1 MKNRAK
7 IGLVISAVIATMTTS
22 TLPAFAEVTDYVTE
36 KDGVK
41 YEYSKVDILNSII
54 NGTAQ
59 YERYKTENLYSL
71 RDSMQGYID
80 ANDIMNAIIQSEGS
94 FDVDS
99 YTESDIAKKITIS
112 GIKKVD
118 KDGLTVEQTGHI
130 LEILE
135 AGVLPG
141 KDKVSVELVGIT
153 NPQDYEVKF
162 KSEILILK
170 DGKFIGMVDSGS
182 TIDDISVVKKS
193 TSTEDFEVVEIQ

>member
-7 IGLVISAVIATMTTS
+7 IGLAISAVIATMTTS

-59 YERYKTENLYSL
+59 YERYKTENLYAL
-71 RDSMQGYID
+71 KDSIQGYID
-80 ANDIMNAIIQSEGS
+80 VNDVMNAIIQSEGS
-94 FDVDS
+94 FNVDS
-99 YTESDIAKKITIS
+99 YTESNIAKKITIS
-112 GIKKVD
+112 NVKKVD
-118 KDGLTVEQTGHI
+118 KDGATVEQTGHI
-130 LEILE
+130 LEVIE

-141 KDKVSVELVGIT
+141 KDKVSVQLVGVS
-153 NPQDYEVKF
+153 NPEEYEVKF
-162 KSEILILK
+162 KTEVLVLK
-170 DGKFIGMVDSGS
+170 DGKFIGVIDSGA
-182 TIDDISVVKKS
+182 TIDDITVVKKS